1 MNILV
6 TSFDL
11 EPQFIAG
18 DKRVTLTLSKEW
30 MKLGHKVLILCYRGD
45 SSFHE
50 PSVEGVDQVFLPD
63 ITLYSTANITYMRQL
78 IKERNLNILLHQ
90 HVMEDDFNRLCASVK
105 DSIKIVSVLHFDVLH
120 EEKTL
125 KQDFFIQYRNNRQ
138 IKKYLI
144 DTVRFI
150 KYQLKDRVAL
160 HKKIA
165 DRYRFIYDMS
175 DCVSLLS
182 ERMIANFASY
192 LLVDVPRQVIGINNP
207 AVISYMHEPALI
219 SQKEKIVVWCG
230 RLSYGQKRLDR
241 MLRIWKKISDRCSDW
256 KLYVLGSGDLAYWRT
271 IIQKKNIKHVELLG
285 FVNPLQYYQKA
296 SILCMTST
304 SEGFPMVLIESQS
317 YACVPLAFD
326 SFSSLQDIITD
337 GENGLVIHE
346 FDEDQYAQQLTA
358 LMKQT
363 DYRERLA
370 INALNSVKRF
380 RAENIAGQ
388 WIQVFE
394 KLLMQ

>member
-1 MNILV
+1 M
-6 TSFDL
+6 
-11 EPQFIAG
+11 
-18 DKRVTLTLSKEW
+18 
-30 MKLGHKVLILCYRGD
+30 
-45 SSFHE
+45 
-50 PSVEGVDQVFLPD
+50 
-63 ITLYSTANITYMRQL
+63 
-78 IKERNLNILLHQ
+78 
-90 HVMEDDFNRLCASVK
+90 
-105 DSIKIVSVLHFDVLH
+105 
-120 EEKTL
+120 
-125 KQDFFIQYRNNRQ
+125 
-138 IKKYLI
+138 
-144 DTVRFI
+144 
-150 KYQLKDRVAL
+150 
-160 HKKIA
+160 
-165 DRYRFIYDMS
+165 
-175 DCVSLLS
+175 
-182 ERMIANFASY
+182 
-192 LLVDVPRQVIGINNP
+192 
-207 AVISYMHEPALI
+207 
-219 SQKEKIVVWCG
+219 
-230 RLSYGQKRLDR
+230 
-241 MLRIWKKISDRCSDW
+241 
-256 KLYVLGSGDLAYWRT
+256 
-271 IIQKKNIKHVELLG
+271 ELLG